1 MVLKSRFNKVACL
14 RATKFI
20 KKRLKHRYFSLS
32 AKILRTVFLKNVYE
46 RLLLSREFIIA
57 CPMSFQLSICIQEFE
72 KRSDHENL
80 NRNCF
85 CSFCFSCFVYINED
99 FFFFE

>member
-1 MVLKSRFNKVACL
+1 MALKSRFNKGACL
-14 RATKFI
+14 WATKFI
-20 KKRLKHRYFSLS
+20 KKRLKHRYSSLS
-32 AKILRTVFLKNVYE
+32 AKILTVFLKNIYE

-72 KRSDHENL
+72 ERSDHENL

-85 CSFCFSCFVYINED
+85 RSFCFSCFVYINED
-99 FFFFE
+99 FFFE